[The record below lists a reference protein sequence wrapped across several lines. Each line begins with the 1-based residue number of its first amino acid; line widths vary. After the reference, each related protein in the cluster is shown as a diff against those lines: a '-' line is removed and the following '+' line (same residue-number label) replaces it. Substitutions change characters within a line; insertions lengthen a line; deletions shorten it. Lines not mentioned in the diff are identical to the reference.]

1 MPTNFI
7 FEEDVMTH
15 LEFWDME
22 FGHKEVA
29 YDFAGREIHRDC
41 YGDFLSPYGWN
52 VDHIL
57 PKSNGGSD
65 RLSNLQIT
73 NIKTN
78 MERSSLITFTANER
92 YFEVRHIS
100 NCYYCADYDYSN
112 KEYAIV
118 ES

>member
-1 MPTNFI
+1 
-7 FEEDVMTH
+7 MTH
-15 LEFWDME
+15 QEFWNKE
-22 FGHKEVA
+22 FGHREVA

-41 YGDFLSPYGWN
+41 HGDSRSSYGWD
-52 VDHIL
+52 VDHIM
-57 PKSNGGSD
+57 PESNGGTD

-78 MERSSLITFTANER
+78 REKSSLITFTANER